1 MMTAKKETNEIY
13 DNFRR
18 VGSALRRVNGNNT
31 HSGNL
36 SVKDPEDTGRFYT
49 TASGSQIGALIP
61 RDIVPVR
68 FTEVSWGDG
77 RASTESNIHR
87 KVLSLPGAN
96 ACIHCHHVLST
107 IMSFDNRDRQL
118 FLKYLGDDPQGN
130 QEFSFQP
137 VDIHGAAI
145 IGAVMAGA
153 YKQPVGSIEMENRI
167 PRYLAE
173 SPVTLVKGHG
183 PFVRGAS
190 LEECLLHVS
199 VFEGSASLAL
209 NLARRGVHL
218 RLIQDR
224 IAEQGP
230 ASIYSPYPRKKCNSI
245 VVESKVDDE
254 STIGEFAHWS
264 AYIYDMMIGAYGTGS
279 MSRKVT
285 AGEMIFCP
293 MSAIPA
299 GMDMPLI
306 RTSTRIEDEADE
318 DDFELMLHKLIYTH
332 TNHTT
337 CIMASNP
344 LATAEGMA
352 ILAHKFG
359 MESLLGESADIPYT
373 RENHP
378 VVAPI
383 DAEAIYLNPRLGLV
397 DSKHLNN
404 RSSDNPILNMLRWH
418 KGCCVVGGFGVV
430 ATGDTTLE
438 QAAHNLA
445 SAERIGKFRIE
456 VYINEKFLG
465 GPSLESFEPKTI

>member
-1 MMTAKKETNEIY
+1 MNAKKEISEIY
-13 DNFRR
+13 ETFRR
-18 VGSALRRVNGNNT
+18 VGGALRRVNGNNT

-36 SVKDPEDTGRFYT
+36 SVRDPEDAGLFYT
-49 TASGSQIGALIP
+49 TASGSQIGALVP
-61 RDIVPVR
+61 RDVVPVR

-96 ACIHCHHVLST
+96 ACIHCHHILSTVLS
-107 IMSFDNRDRQL
+107 FDSRTRRL
-118 FLKYLGDDPQGN
+118 FLKYLGDDAQGN
-130 QEFSFQP
+130 QEFAFQP

-145 IGAVMAGA
+145 LGAVMAGA
-153 YKQPVGSIEMENRI
+153 YRQPVGSIEMETRI
-167 PRYLAE
+167 PKYLE
-173 SPVTLVKGHG
+173 SAPVTLVKGHG
-183 PFVRGAS
+183 PFARGAS

-199 VFEGSASLAL
+199 VFESSATLAL
-209 NLARRGVHL
+209 NLLRRGVPL
-218 RLIQDR
+218 RQIQDR
-224 IAEQGP
+224 IAGQG
-230 ASIYSPYPRKKCNSI
+230 SIFPPYPRKNSN
-245 VVESKVDDE
+245 VTAAGGKVDDE
-254 STIGEFAHWS
+254 STIGEFTHWS
-264 AYIYDMMIGAYGTGS
+264 VYIYDMMIGAYGTGS

-285 AGEMIFCP
+285 ADAMLYCP

-299 GMDMPLI
+299 GMDLGLV
-306 RTSTRIEDEADE
+306 RTSTRIQDG
-318 DDFELMLHKLIYTH
+318 DDFEVMLHKLIYTH
-332 TNHTT
+332 TNFTT

-352 ILAHKFG
+352 LLAERFG
-359 MESLLGESADIPYT
+359 VESLLGELTDIPYT
-373 RENHP
+373 REDHP

-397 DSKHLNN
+397 DSSHLDD
-404 RSSDNPILNMLRWH
+404 RSAGNPILNMLRWH

>member
-1 MMTAKKETNEIY
+1 MIEKTDIREVYE
-13 DNFRR
+13 NFRR
-18 VGSALRRVNGNNT
+18 VGDALRRVNGNNT

-36 SVKDPEDTGRFYT
+36 SARDEKDPALFYM
-49 TASGSQIGALIP
+49 TASGSQIGALVL

-87 KVLSLPGAN
+87 KVLNLPGTG
-96 ACIHCHHVLST
+96 ACIHCHHILST
-107 IMSFDNRDRQL
+107 VMSFDSRDRQL
-118 FLKYLGDDPQGN
+118 FLKYLGDDPDGN
-130 QEFSFQP
+130 QEFAFQP

-145 IGAVMAGA
+145 LGAVMAGS
-153 YKQPVGSIEMENRI
+153 YRQPVGSVELETRI
-167 PRYLAE
+167 PRYLEKA
-173 SPVTLVKGHG
+173 PVTLVKGHG
-183 PFVRGAS
+183 PFARGAS
-190 LEECLLHVS
+190 LEDCLLYVS
-199 VFEGSASLAL
+199 VFESSATLAL
-209 NLARRGVHL
+209 NLARRGVRL
-218 RLIQDR
+218 RPVQDKIMKLGADSIFPRYPAKRDR
-224 IAEQGP
+224 ISTTGSA
-230 ASIYSPYPRKKCNSI
+230 
-245 VVESKVDDE
+245 VEDA

-264 AYIYDMMIGAYGTGS
+264 AYIYDTMIGAFGTGS

-299 GMDMPLI
+299 GMNLNLV
-306 RTSTRIEDEADE
+306 RTSTRIKEE
-318 DDFELMLHKLIYTH
+318 DDFEIMMHKLIYTH
-332 TNHTT
+332 TNFTT

-344 LATAEGMA
+344 MATAEGMA
-352 ILAHKFG
+352 ILAEKFG
-359 MESLLGESADIPYT
+359 VGSLLGESLEISYS

-397 DSKHLNN
+397 DSTQLDN
-404 RSSDNPILNMLRWH
+404 RTSGNPILNMLRWH

-445 SAERIGKFRIE
+445 SAERIGKFRTE
-456 VYINEKFLG
+456 VYINEKFLN
-465 GPSLESFEPKTI
+465 GPSLGSFEPKTI